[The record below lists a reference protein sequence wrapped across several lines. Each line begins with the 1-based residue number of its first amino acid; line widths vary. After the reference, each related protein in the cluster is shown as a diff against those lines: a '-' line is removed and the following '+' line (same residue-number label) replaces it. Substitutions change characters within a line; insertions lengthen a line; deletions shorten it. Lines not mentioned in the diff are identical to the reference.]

1 MSVASRSSGA
11 KGKQRSGRRRGTALR
26 ACNAQVREDLLNEA
40 LTSLRLAFADFGQTP
55 AEFERAVRRSRRE
68 KRVPAV
74 SGPLLSEVRGI
85 GDIIEQWSRSPA
97 YTESDGQP
105 RVLSVEGPGAT
116 FETLARRALPKMAL
130 ARVVELAREIGE
142 VGLQPEGKIALFG
155 TIFMSLKGSEE
166 RQLAHLVRQL
176 IGLLANG
183 VHNRRNANKHQD
195 EGLISRIST
204 GVIAA
209 DKLPSLVGEV
219 RPRIY
224 DLLLGLESSF
234 ESRAPQTA
242 RELKKASAVEL
253 SVFLSADTDL
263 SRAGVASLIEH
274 LKPSSSRTI
283 RGGSRKSRAQKS
295 Q

>member
-1 MSVASRSSGA
+1 VASRSTGS
-11 KGKQRSGRRRGTALR
+11 KGKRPSSRRRGPLLR
-26 ACNAQVREDLLNEA
+26 ACNARVREDLLIEA
-40 LTSLRLAFADFGQTP
+40 LTSLRLAFAEFGTMR
-55 AEFERAVRRSRRE
+55 AEFERAWGRSRRE
-68 KRVPAV
+68 KRVPAA
-74 SGPLLSEVRGI
+74 SGPLLSDIRRV

-97 YTESDGQP
+97 YTESDGKP
-105 RVLSVEGPGAT
+105 RVLAVEGPGAT

-130 ARVVELAREIGE
+130 ARVVELAQEVGE
-142 VGLQPEGKIALFG
+142 VGLQPGGKIALFG
-155 TIFMSLKGSEE
+155 SIFIGLKSSEE
-166 RQLAHLVRQL
+166 RQLAHLVRAL
-176 IGLLANG
+176 VGLLANG

-234 ESRAPQTA
+234 ESRAPRTA
-242 RELKKASAVEL
+242 REFKNASAVEL

-263 SRAGVASLIEH
+263 KRAGVAPVIER
-274 LKPSSSRTI
+274 LKPSPRRAT
-283 RGGSRKSRAQKS
+283 RGGTPKSRAQSKPR
-295 Q
+295 

>member
-1 MSVASRSSGA
+1 VAIRSTGS
-11 KGKQRSGRRRGTALR
+11 KGKRPSSQRRARSPR
-26 ACNAQVREDLLNEA
+26 ACNARVREGLLIEA
-40 LTSLRLAFADFGQTP
+40 LTSLRLAFAEFGTTP
-55 AEFERAVRRSRRE
+55 AEFERAWRRSRRE

-74 SGPLLSEVRGI
+74 SGPLLSDIRGI

-97 YTESDGQP
+97 YTESDGKP

-130 ARVVELAREIGE
+130 ARVVELAQEVGE
-142 VGLQPEGKIALFG
+142 VGLQPGGKIALFG
-155 TIFMSLKGSEE
+155 SIFIGLKSSEE
-166 RQLAHLVRQL
+166 RHLRHLVRQL
-176 IGLLANG
+176 VGLAANS

-224 DLLLGLESSF
+224 ELLLGLESSF
-234 ESRAPQTA
+234 ESRAPRTA
-242 RELKKASAVEL
+242 RELKNASAVEL

-263 SRAGVASLIEH
+263 KRAGVAPVIER
-274 LKPSSSRTI
+274 LKPSPARAT
-283 RGGSRKSRAQKS
+283 RAGSRKSRAQRKS
-295 Q
+295 R